1 MFDDIRDEAIRKFRE
16 LKLWI
21 SNIDKME
28 SYSTS
33 TRGLFFV
40 YIYGIYE
47 EIIRQVV
54 SMTINELNSA
64 NVKIDECIYELYSLI
79 FSQEYDGLYN
89 VGNDHKWEKR
99 WEISDK
105 MINNHAV
112 HIPNEIMPTDGRN
125 IKYRQLESIAKTFGM
140 KESILPRNEIGGY
153 IQEMVENRNYIA
165 HGNKTPKEVGRNYT
179 IEDIFRKCDYISEVC
194 MYTIS
199 VYEKY
204 ISEKKYLRLLG

>member
-1 MFDDIRDEAIRKFRE
+1 MFDDIREEAIRRFRE
-16 LKLWI
+16 LKLWV
-21 SNIDKME
+21 SNINKME
-28 SYSTS
+28 SYSII

-40 YIYGIYE
+40 YVYGIYE
-47 EIIRQVV
+47 EVIRQVV
-54 SMTINELNSA
+54 SLTINELNRA

-99 WEISDK
+99 WEISNKLLD
-105 MINNHAV
+105 NHLI
-112 HIPNEIMPTDGRN
+112 HIPNDIMPTNGRN

-140 KESILPRNEIGGY
+140 KESILPRNEIGGH

-165 HGNKTPKEVGRNYT
+165 HGNKTPREVGRNYT
-179 IEDIFRKCDYISEVC
+179 IDDILQKCDYISEAC
-194 MYTIS
+194 MHIIL

-204 ISEKKYLRLLG
+204 INEKKYLRLSS